1 MNWMKSIPILKS
13 ILRSV
18 IQFVKPE
25 HVYLFARQ
33 MFTANR
39 KEMSWLIMQAVW
51 SVVLAELL
59 ALQMHFHGN
68 IQTGDLV

>member
-18 IQFVKPE
+18 IQFVKQE

-51 SVVLAELL
+51 SVALAELL
-59 ALQMHFHGN
+59 ALQRHFHGN